1 MSVPNLTEN
10 VSFITNL
17 DDKPTL
23 SADDLKKTFDKG
35 SETIKEY
42 INDTLVPAI
51 NSGTVTIVN
60 DLTTGG
66 TTKAGSAEMIKKLN
80 TEKQAKIGYGPTVPT
95 LEVGQIYIQTFD
107 D

>member
-1 MSVPNLTEN
+1 MSVPKLTEN

-35 SETIKEY
+35 SEAIKEY
-42 INDTLVPAI
+42 INNTLIPGI

-80 TEKQAKIGYGPTVPT
+80 TEKQPKIGYGPTVPT